1 MKKKILSLIIIL
13 NFFALSAEMISRE
26 YTTDKETGD
35 VVVIETYEGDE
46 NRLIERRVQ
55 GNTLPVASVIK
66 DIYSSDNKY
75 NYTYTITYNLNLV
88 TGVFDKK
95 EFFYNEN
102 SLMEYSVAT
111 VKKEGD
117 EYFIVINSDF
127 KPNNIKNLK
136 KAVETFTLDGNS
148 KVKSTLY
155 YNQNKRLSQSY
166 FEYDNNQITYVKSD
180 YKTHPNGLKTLENY
194 YSYPDYTYENDN
206 PYLQISIY
214 ENNPHGLLKQINT
227 ENPDGTYFHEY
238 YLDTKKSNGNFN
250 ILRTKYSKD
259 RKKIFAEQIY
269 GEELLYGK
277 VYKLHM
283 DLGENKKIL
292 SKIYYDKDGN
302 EIPKSELGIP
312 EQNCLKP

>member
-13 NFFALSAEMISRE
+13 NLFTLSAKTISRE

-35 VVVIETYEGDE
+35 AVVIETCEGDE
-46 NRLIERRVQ
+46 NGVIERRIQ
-55 GNTLPVASVIK
+55 GSQLTVARIIK
-66 DIYSSDNKY
+66 EVFSSDNKY

-88 TGVFDKK
+88 TGIFDKK

-127 KPNNIKNLK
+127 KPNNIENLTK
-136 KAVETFTLDGNS
+136 TIDTLTLKGNN
-148 KVKSTLY
+148 KVKSIFY

-166 FEYDNNQITYVKSD
+166 FEYDNNQIAYVKSD
-180 YKTHPNGLKTLENY
+180 YKTHPDGLKTLENY
-194 YSYPDYTYENDN
+194 YSYPDYTYENEK

-238 YLDTKKSNGNFN
+238 YLDITKRNTLFTKYVS
-250 ILRTKYSKD
+250 KYSKE
-259 RKKIFAEQIY
+259 RKELYSEQYYEKQLYKGKIYRIIEY
-269 GEELLYGK
+269 R
-277 VYKLHM
+277 
-283 DLGENKKIL
+283 DENASVISTL
-292 SKIYYDKDGN
+292 YYDKDGN
-302 EIPKSELGIP
+302 EIPKSELGIS
-312 EQNCLKP
+312 E

>member
-1 MKKKILSLIIIL
+1 MKKQILSLIIIL
-13 NFFALSAEMISRE
+13 NLFTLSAKTISRE

-35 VVVIETYEGDE
+35 AVVIETCEGDE
-46 NRLIERRVQ
+46 NGVIERRIQ
-55 GNTLPVASVIK
+55 GSQLTVARIIK
-66 DIYSSDNKY
+66 EVFSSDNKY

-127 KPNNIKNLK
+127 KPNNIENLTK
-136 KAVETFTLDGNS
+136 TIETLTLKGNNT
-148 KVKSTLY
+148 VKSIFY
-155 YNQNKRLSQSY
+155 YNQNERRSQSY

-180 YKTHPNGLKTLENY
+180 YKTHPDGLIILESY
-194 YSYPDYTYENDN
+194 YSYPDYPYENEK

-214 ENNPHGLLKQINT
+214 ENTPHGLLKLVLT

-238 YLDTKKSNGNFN
+238 YLDITKRSTLFTKYVS
-250 ILRTKYSKD
+250 KYSKE
-259 RKKIFAEQIY
+259 RKELYSEQY
-269 GEELLYGK
+269 YEKQLYKGK
-277 VYKLHM
+277 VYRVIEYR
-283 DLGENKKIL
+283 DETESVTNIL
-292 SKIYYDKDGN
+292 YYDKDGN
-302 EIPKSELGIP
+302 KIPKSELGIP
-312 EQNCLKP
+312 E

>member
-1 MKKKILSLIIIL
+1 MKKQILSLIIIL
-13 NFFALSAEMISRE
+13 NLFTLSAKTISRE

-35 VVVIETYEGDE
+35 AVVIETCEGDE
-46 NRLIERRVQ
+46 NGVIERRIQ
-55 GNTLPVASVIK
+55 GSQLTVARIIK
-66 DIYSSDNKY
+66 EVFSSDNKY

-127 KPNNIKNLK
+127 KPNNIENLTK
-136 KAVETFTLDGNS
+136 TIDTLTLKGNN
-148 KVKSTLY
+148 KVKSIFY
-155 YNQNKRLSQSY
+155 YNQASEVNQSY
-166 FEYDNNQITYVKSD
+166 FEYGKNDQRVHVREE
-180 YKTHPNGLKTLENY
+180 YKRNSEGLKILESY

-206 PYLQISIY
+206 PYLQIAIY

-238 YLDTKKSNGNFN
+238 YLDITKRSTLFTKYVS
-250 ILRTKYSKD
+250 KYSKE
-259 RKKIFAEQIY
+259 RKELYSEQY
-269 GEELLYGK
+269 YEKQLYKGK
-277 VYKLHM
+277 VYRIIEYR
-283 DLGENKKIL
+283 DENASVISTL
-292 SKIYYDKDGN
+292 YYDQDGN
-302 EIPKSELGIP
+302 KIPKSELGIP
-312 EQNCLKP
+312 E

>member
-13 NFFALSAEMISRE
+13 NLFALSAKTISRE

-35 VVVIETYEGDE
+35 AVVIETCEGDE
-46 NRLIERRVQ
+46 NGVIERRIQ
-55 GNTLPVASVIK
+55 GSQLTVARIIK
-66 DIYSSDNKY
+66 EVFSSDNKY
-75 NYTYTITYNLNLV
+75 DYTYTITYNLNLV
-88 TGVFDKK
+88 TGIFDKK

-127 KPNNIKNLK
+127 KPNNIENLTK
-136 KAVETFTLDGNS
+136 TIYTLTLKGNN
-148 KVKSTLY
+148 KVKSIFY
-155 YNQNKRLSQSY
+155 YNQNERRSQSY

-180 YKTHPNGLKTLENY
+180 YKTHPDGLIILESY
-194 YSYPDYTYENDN
+194 YSYPDYPYENEK
-206 PYLQISIY
+206 PYLYISIY
-214 ENNPHGLLKQINT
+214 ENNPHGLLKLVHT

-302 EIPKSELGIP
+302 EIPKNELGIS
-312 EQNCLKP
+312 E

>member
-13 NFFALSAEMISRE
+13 NLFALSAKTISRE

-35 VVVIETYEGDE
+35 AVVIETYDGEEDG
-46 NRLIERRVQ
+46 LIETRLQ
-55 GNTLPVASVIK
+55 GNTLPVARIIK

-75 NYTYTITYNLNLV
+75 NFTYTITYNLNLA
-88 TGVFDKK
+88 TGFFDKK
-95 EFFYNEN
+95 EYFYNEN
-102 SLMEYSVAT
+102 SLMEYSIAT

-117 EYFIVINSDF
+117 EYFVELVSDF
-127 KPNNIKNLK
+127 KPNNIKNLE
-136 KAVETFTLDGNS
+136 KAVETFTFGNS
-148 KVKSTLY
+148 KLKSTLY
-155 YNQNKRLSQSY
+155 YNQASELNQSY
-166 FEYDNNQITYVKSD
+166 FEYGKNDQRVHVREE
-180 YKTHPNGLKTLENY
+180 YKRNSEGLKTLENY
-194 YSYPDYTYENDN
+194 YSYPDYTYENEK

-302 EIPKSELGIP
+302 EIPKNELGIS
-312 EQNCLKP
+312 E

>member
-13 NFFALSAEMISRE
+13 NLFALSAKTISRE

-35 VVVIETYEGDE
+35 AVVIETCEGDE
-46 NRLIERRVQ
+46 NGVIERRIQ
-55 GNTLPVASVIK
+55 GSQLTVARIIK
-66 DIYSSDNKY
+66 EVFSSDNKY

-127 KPNNIKNLK
+127 KPNNIENLTK
-136 KAVETFTLDGNS
+136 TIYTLTLDGTS
-148 KVKSTLY
+148 KVKSIFY
-155 YNQNKRLSQSY
+155 YNQASEVNQSY
-166 FEYDNNQITYVKSD
+166 FEYGKNDQRVHVREE
-180 YKTHPNGLKTLENY
+180 YKRNSEGLKILESY
-194 YSYPDYTYENDN
+194 YSYPDYTYENEK

-214 ENNPHGLLKQINT
+214 ENNPHGLLKLVHT

-238 YLDTKKSNGNFN
+238 YLDITKRSTLFTKYVS
-250 ILRTKYSKD
+250 KYSKE
-259 RKKIFAEQIY
+259 RKELYSEQY
-269 GEELLYGK
+269 YEKQLYKGK
-277 VYKLHM
+277 VYRIIEYR
-283 DLGENKKIL
+283 DENASVISTL
-292 SKIYYDKDGN
+292 YYDKDGN
-302 EIPKSELGIP
+302 EIPKSELGIS
-312 EQNCLKP
+312 E

>member
-13 NFFALSAEMISRE
+13 NLFTLSAKTISRE

-35 VVVIETYEGDE
+35 AVVIETCEGDE
-46 NRLIERRVQ
+46 NGVIERRIQ
-55 GNTLPVASVIK
+55 GSQLTVARIIK
-66 DIYSSDNKY
+66 EVFSSDNKY

-127 KPNNIKNLK
+127 KPNNIENLTK
-136 KAVETFTLDGNS
+136 TIYTLTLKGNN
-148 KVKSTLY
+148 KVKSIFY
-155 YNQNKRLSQSY
+155 YNQASEVNQSY
-166 FEYDNNQITYVKSD
+166 FEYGKNDQRVHVREE
-180 YKTHPNGLKTLENY
+180 YKRNSEGLKILESY
-194 YSYPDYTYENDN
+194 YSYPDYTYENEK

-214 ENNPHGLLKQINT
+214 ENNPHGLLKLVHT

-259 RKKIFAEQIY
+259 RKKI
-269 GEELLYGK
+269 
-277 VYKLHM
+277 
-283 DLGENKKIL
+283 L

-302 EIPKSELGIP
+302 EIPKSELGIS
-312 EQNCLKP
+312 E

>member
-1 MKKKILSLIIIL
+1 MKKQILSLIIIL
-13 NFFALSAEMISRE
+13 NLFALSAKTISRE

-35 VVVIETYEGDE
+35 AVVIETYEGDE
-46 NRLIERRVQ
+46 NGLIERRLQ

-75 NYTYTITYNLNLV
+75 NYTYTITYNLNLA
-88 TGVFDKK
+88 TGFFDKK

-117 EYFIVINSDF
+117 EYFVELDSDF
-127 KPNNIKNLK
+127 KPNNIKNLE
-136 KAVETFTLDGNS
+136 KAVETFTFGNS
-148 KVKSTLY
+148 KLKSTLY

-180 YKTHPNGLKTLENY
+180 YKTHPNGLIILKNY
-194 YSYPDYTYENDN
+194 YSYPDY
-206 PYLQISIY
+206 PY
-214 ENNPHGLLKQINT
+214 ENNPHGLLKLVHT

-238 YLDTKKSNGNFN
+238 YLDITKRSTLF
-250 ILRTKYSKD
+250 TKYVSKYSEE
-259 RKKIFAEQIY
+259 RKELYSEQY
-269 GEELLYGK
+269 YEKQLYKGK
-277 VYKLHM
+277 VYRIIEYR
-283 DLGENKKIL
+283 DENASVISTL
-292 SKIYYDKDGN
+292 YYDKDGN

-312 EQNCLKP
+312 EQNCVLNHRGIRN

>member
-13 NFFALSAEMISRE
+13 NLFTLSAKTISRE

-35 VVVIETYEGDE
+35 AVVIETCEGDE
-46 NRLIERRVQ
+46 NGVIERRIQ
-55 GNTLPVASVIK
+55 GSQLTVARIIK
-66 DIYSSDNKY
+66 EVFSSDNKY

-88 TGVFDKK
+88 TGIFDKK

-127 KPNNIKNLK
+127 KPNNIENLTK
-136 KAVETFTLDGNS
+136 TIYTLTLKGNN
-148 KVKSTLY
+148 KVKSIFS

-180 YKTHPNGLKTLENY
+180 YKTHPDGLIILESY
-194 YSYPDYTYENDN
+194 YSYPDYPYENEK

-214 ENNPHGLLKQINT
+214 ENNPHGLLKLVHT
-227 ENPDGTYFHEY
+227 ENPDGTFFQEY
-238 YLDTKKSNGNFN
+238 YLDITKRNTLFTKYVS
-250 ILRTKYSKD
+250 KYSKEG
-259 RKKIFAEQIY
+259 KELYSEQY
-269 GEELLYGK
+269 YEKQLYKGK
-277 VYKLHM
+277 VYRVIQYR
-283 DLGENKKIL
+283 DENASVTNIL
-292 SKIYYDKDGN
+292 YYDKDGN
-302 EIPKSELGIP
+302 KIPKSELGIP
-312 EQNCLKP
+312 E

>member
-13 NFFALSAEMISRE
+13 NLFTLSAKTISRE

-35 VVVIETYEGDE
+35 AVVIETCEGDE
-46 NRLIERRVQ
+46 NGVIERRIQ
-55 GNTLPVASVIK
+55 GSQLTVARIIK
-66 DIYSSDNKY
+66 EVFSSDNKY
-75 NYTYTITYNLNLV
+75 NYTYTITYNMNLV
-88 TGVFDKK
+88 TGIFDKK

-127 KPNNIKNLK
+127 KPNNIENLTK
-136 KAVETFTLDGNS
+136 TIDTLTLKGNN

-166 FEYDNNQITYVKSD
+166 FEYDNNRIVYVKSD
-180 YKTHPNGLKTLENY
+180 YKTHPEGLKTLENY
-194 YSYPDYTYENDN
+194 YSYPDYTYENEK

-238 YLDTKKSNGNFN
+238 YLDITKRNTLFTKYVS
-250 ILRTKYSKD
+250 KYSKE
-259 RKKIFAEQIY
+259 RKELYSEQY
-269 GEELLYGK
+269 YEKQLYKGK
-277 VYKLHM
+277 VYRIIEYR
-283 DLGENKKIL
+283 DENASVISTL
-292 SKIYYDKDGN
+292 YYDKDGN
-302 EIPKSELGIP
+302 EIPKSELGIS
-312 EQNCLKP
+312 E

>member
-1 MKKKILSLIIIL
+1 MKKQILSLIIIL
-13 NFFALSAEMISRE
+13 NLFALSAKTISRE
-26 YTTDKETGD
+26 YTT
-35 VVVIETYEGDE
+35 
-46 NRLIERRVQ
+46 
-55 GNTLPVASVIK
+55 
-66 DIYSSDNKY
+66 
-75 NYTYTITYNLNLV
+75 
-88 TGVFDKK
+88 
-95 EFFYNEN
+95 
-102 SLMEYSVAT
+102 
-111 VKKEGD
+111 
-117 EYFIVINSDF
+117 F

-238 YLDTKKSNGNFN
+238 YLDITKRSTLFTKYVS
-250 ILRTKYSKD
+250 KYSKE
-259 RKKIFAEQIY
+259 R
-269 GEELLYGK
+269 
-277 VYKLHM
+277 
-283 DLGENKKIL
+283 NCIL
-292 SKIYYDKDGN
+292 SNTMKNNFTREKYIESLSTEMKTRA
-302 EIPKSELGIP
+302 
-312 EQNCLKP
+312 

>member
-13 NFFALSAEMISRE
+13 NLFTPSAEMISRE

-35 VVVIETYEGDE
+35 AVVIETYDGEEDGV
-46 NRLIERRVQ
+46 IERRIQ
-55 GNTLPVASVIK
+55 GSQLTVARIIK
-66 DIYSSDNKY
+66 EVFSSDNKY

-250 ILRTKYSKD
+250 ILRTKYSKE
-259 RKKIFAEQIY
+259 RKELYSEQY
-269 GEELLYGK
+269 YEKQLYKGK
-277 VYKLHM
+277 VYRIIEYR
-283 DLGENKKIL
+283 DENASIISTL
-292 SKIYYDKDGN
+292 YYDKDGN
-302 EIPKSELGIP
+302 EIPKSELGIS
-312 EQNCLKP
+312 E

>member
-1 MKKKILSLIIIL
+1 MKKQILSLIIIL
-13 NFFALSAEMISRE
+13 NLFTLSAKTISRE

-35 VVVIETYEGDE
+35 AVVIETYEGDE
-46 NRLIERRVQ
+46 NGVIERRIQ
-55 GNTLPVASVIK
+55 GSQLTVARIIK
-66 DIYSSDNKY
+66 EVFSSDNKY
-75 NYTYTITYNLNLV
+75 DYTYTITYNLNLV
-88 TGVFDKK
+88 TGIFDKK

-117 EYFIVINSDF
+117 EYFVELDSDF
-127 KPNNIKNLK
+127 KPNNIKNLE

-166 FEYDNNQITYVKSD
+166 FEYDNNQIAYVKSD
-180 YKTHPNGLKTLENY
+180 YKTHPDGLKTLENY
-194 YSYPDYTYENDN
+194 YSYPDYTYENEK

-238 YLDTKKSNGNFN
+238 YLDITKRNTLFTKYVS
-250 ILRTKYSKD
+250 KYSKEG
-259 RKKIFAEQIY
+259 KELYSEQY
-269 GEELLYGK
+269 YEKQLYKGK
-277 VYKLHM
+277 VYRIIEYR
-283 DLGENKKIL
+283 DENASVTNIL
-292 SKIYYDKDGN
+292 YYDKDGN

-312 EQNCLKP
+312 E

>member
-1 MKKKILSLIIIL
+1 MKKQILSLIIIL
-13 NFFALSAEMISRE
+13 NLFTLSAKTISRE

-35 VVVIETYEGDE
+35 AVVIETCEGDE
-46 NRLIERRVQ
+46 NGVIERRIQ
-55 GNTLPVASVIK
+55 GSQLTVARIIK
-66 DIYSSDNKY
+66 EVFSSDNKY
-75 NYTYTITYNLNLV
+75 NYTYTITYNMNLV
-88 TGVFDKK
+88 TGIFDKK

-127 KPNNIKNLK
+127 KPNNIENLTK
-136 KAVETFTLDGNS
+136 TIYTLTLKGNN
-148 KVKSTLY
+148 KVKSIFY
-155 YNQNKRLSQSY
+155 YNQASEVNQSY
-166 FEYDNNQITYVKSD
+166 FEYGKNDQRVHVREE
-180 YKTHPNGLKTLENY
+180 YKRNSEGLKILESY
-194 YSYPDYTYENDN
+194 YSYPDYTYENEN
-206 PYLQISIY
+206 EKPYLQISIY
-214 ENNPHGLLKQINT
+214 ENNPHGLLKLVHT

-302 EIPKSELGIP
+302 EIPKSELGIS
-312 EQNCLKP
+312 E

>member
-1 MKKKILSLIIIL
+1 MKKQILSLIIIL
-13 NFFALSAEMISRE
+13 NLFALSAKTISRE

-35 VVVIETYEGDE
+35 AVVIETYDGEKDG
-46 NRLIERRVQ
+46 LIETRLQ
-55 GNTLPVASVIK
+55 GNTLPVARIIK

-75 NYTYTITYNLNLV
+75 NFTYTITYNMNLA
-88 TGVFDKK
+88 TGFFDKK
-95 EFFYNEN
+95 EYFYNEN
-102 SLMEYSVAT
+102 SLMEYSIAT

-117 EYFIVINSDF
+117 EYFVELVSDF
-127 KPNNIKNLK
+127 KPNNIENLTK
-136 KAVETFTLDGNS
+136 TIDTLTLKGNN
-148 KVKSTLY
+148 KVKSILY
-155 YNQNKRLSQSY
+155 YNQVSEVNQSY
-166 FEYDNNQITYVKSD
+166 REG
-180 YKTHPNGLKTLENY
+180 YKRNSEGLKILESY
-194 YSYPDYTYENDN
+194 YSYPDYTYENEK

-214 ENNPHGLLKQINT
+214 ENNPHGLLKLVHT

-312 EQNCLKP
+312 E

>member
-13 NFFALSAEMISRE
+13 NLFALSAEMISRE

-35 VVVIETYEGDE
+35 AVVIETYDGEEDG
-46 NRLIERRVQ
+46 LIETRLQ
-55 GNTLPVASVIK
+55 ANTLPVARIIK
-66 DIYSSDNKY
+66 EVFSSDNKY

-302 EIPKSELGIP
+302 EIPKSELGIS
-312 EQNCLKP
+312 E